1 MTSRVVVVGG
11 GIAGSS
17 AALQLARGGDEVVLI
32 ERASN
37 LGGLVVSFEVGGT
50 PLECFYHHVFP
61 HERHIIG
68 LISELGLSSRLAWFR
83 SSVGIFASGRTW
95 PFTSPLDLLRFAP
108 LPLSA
113 RARTGVGALRMA
125 RVKDWRALDQV
136 PALDW
141 LERFTGE
148 QATAAIWEPLLRA
161 KFGPAARS
169 VPANLSS
176 QSRAGT
182 WSSARQ

>member
-61 HERHIIG
+61 HEKHIIDLIRTMG
-68 LISELGLSSRLAWFR
+68 LGDRLRWFP
-83 SSVGIFASGRTW
+83 SSVGVLTAGRVW
-95 PFTSPLDLLRFAP
+95 PFVSPIDLLRFGP
-108 LPLSA
+108 LPLIE
-113 RARTGVGALRMA
+113 RLRTGLGAV
-125 RVKDWRALDQV
+125 RVSRIED
-136 PALDW
+136 
-141 LERFTGE
+141 
-148 QATAAIWEPLLRA
+148 WEPLDDIPALEWLARYCGRRA
-161 KFGPAARS
+161 
-169 VPANLSS
+169 VD
-176 QSRAGT
+176 
-182 WSSARQ
+182 

>member
-61 HERHIIG
+61 HEREIQG
-68 LISELGLSSRLAWFR
+68 LLAELGLGDRLGWYP
-83 SSVGIFASGRTW
+83 SSVGIYTAGRVW
-95 PFTSPLDLLRFAP
+95 PFTTPADLLRFGP
-108 LPLSA
+108 LPVTDRL
-113 RARTGVGALRMA
+113 RTGIGALRLG
-125 RVKDWRALDQV
+125 R
-136 PALDW
+136 
-141 LERFTGE
+141 
-148 QATAAIWEPLLRA
+148 
-161 KFGPAARS
+161 
-169 VPANLSS
+169 
-176 QSRAGT
+176 
-182 WSSARQ
+182 